1 MNAGHSMNLSELFAD
16 EDYRFHMGLRRGTA
30 ADFFQPTVRHDELTA
45 QRRHWLRSEP
55 QTYSAFLPESEALL
69 DECVA
74 LARDWGSITPEQQAS
89 VTARGAPHEHGLRLG
104 EIWEPDFLLLR
115 PDAAGR
121 FQLVGGCVCFP
132 SSWSLAEKVGHP
144 LEFIHGPVPGL
155 NAQLGRSIDTFL
167 TKLTPGAAWLRHNWG
182 LSRSPELNQHPSRP
196 LPRLDD
202 SVVLS
207 EVWLRGEQ
215 QALVALP
222 VSGGVLFAIRIEM
235 HSLAEVKR
243 DATTAERLAR
253 ALRTMP
259 AEVAAY
265 KGLATARE
273 HMAAL
278 LALRS

>member
-1 MNAGHSMNLSELFAD
+1 MNLSELFTE
-16 EDYRFHMGLRRGTA
+16 EDYRFHMGLRRGVA
-30 ADFFQPTVRHDELTA
+30 AEFFQPTAQHDAFAEE
-45 QRRHWLRSEP
+45 RRRWLRNEP

-74 LARDWGSITPEQQAS
+74 LASDWRSITPEQHAS
-89 VTARGAPHEHGLRLG
+89 LFALNAPLERGLRLG
-104 EIWEPDFLLLR
+104 EILEPDFLLLR

-132 SSWSLAEKVGHP
+132 SSWNLAEKMGHP

-155 NAQLGRSIDTFL
+155 NVQLSRQIDAFL
-167 TKLTPGAAWLRHNWG
+167 ARLTSGTAWLRHNWG

-202 SVVLS
+202 SVTLA
-207 EVWLRGEQ
+207 EVWLRVEQ

-222 VSGGVLFAIRIEM
+222 ASCGVLFAIRITM
-235 HSLAEVKR
+235 HSLAEVKQ

-253 ALRTMP
+253 ALRTMA
-259 AEVAAY
+259 AEVTAY

-273 HMAAL
+273 RVAEL
-278 LALRS
+278 LGQPF